1 MFDPGSFRD
10 PASRV
15 FHRGDQVFRS
25 LSREGHD
32 DWQALQQSE
41 LFSRWSE
48 AGGLIGTRPSP
59 ANPDILAHD
68 KVPFWSY
75 PYEWSFSMLKSA
87 ATLHLRLLEDALTEG
102 LTLKDATPY
111 NVQFIGSKPVFVDI
125 GSFTKYEPGEPWIGY
140 RQFCR
145 QFLYPLMVRAHASV
159 PFQPLL
165 RGSLEG
171 IPAETARSLLRGRR
185 ATKPGVAADV
195 MLQSRAEKTMS
206 DSSRNVRSEMSTAG
220 FSAELILTNV
230 RRLQKVVEKTTW
242 NPGESTWSEYAGCEH
257 VATQRGPKEKFVKQ
271 VAGNKHRRLVW
282 DLGANDAYFS
292 RSIADLAD
300 TVVAIDGDEATVD
313 RVFQRLTADGPN
325 NVLPLLMDLADPS
338 PGLGWRGTE
347 RRKLEDRGLP
357 DLVLM
362 LAVVHHLVIGA
373 NLPLAAVIDWVAS
386 FNAEVVFEW
395 VPLDDPMSQKL
406 TANKRCTEVHADYD
420 EASLRRY
427 LDGRFEIREE
437 LPLEGR
443 RLFHLIPVS

>member
-1 MFDPGSFRD
+1 VFDPGSFRD

-15 FHRGDQVFRS
+15 FHRGDEVFRS
-25 LSREGHD
+25 LSDEGQA
-32 DWQALQQSE
+32 DWQALQQSN
-41 LFSRWSE
+41 LFRTWIES
-48 AGGLIGTRPSP
+48 GQLIGTKPSTS
-59 ANPDILAHD
+59 DDRVISHD
-68 KVPFWSY
+68 KIPFWSY

-87 ATLHLRLLEDALTEG
+87 ASMHLRLLEDALTEG

-111 NVQFIGSKPVFVDI
+111 NVQFIGSKPIFVDI
-125 GSFTKYEPGEPWIGY
+125 GSFTTYEPGEPWIGY

-145 QFLYPLMVRAHASV
+145 QFLYPLMVRAHAKV

-165 RGSLEG
+165 RGSLDG

-206 DSSRNVRSEMSTAG
+206 DSTRNVRSEMSTAG

-230 RRLQKVVEKTTW
+230 RRLRKVVEKTTW
-242 NPGESTWSEYAGCEH
+242 DPGESIWSEYAGCEH
-257 VATQRGPKEKFVKQ
+257 VATQRGPKEEFVKR
-271 VAGNKHRRLVW
+271 VAGQKHRQLVW

-292 RSIADLAD
+292 KSIAGLSD

-313 RVFQRLTADGPN
+313 RVFQSLATSGPT
-325 NVLPLLMDLADPS
+325 NVLPIVMDLADPS
-338 PGLGWRGTE
+338 PGLGWRGGE

-373 NLPLAAVIDWVAS
+373 NLPLAAVIDWIAS
-386 FNAEVVFEW
+386 FDAEVVFEW
-395 VPLDDPMSQKL
+395 VPLEDPMSQKL
-406 TANKRCTEVHADYD
+406 TANKRRSEVHSNYD
-420 EASLRRY
+420 ETSLRSY
-427 LDGRFEIREE
+427 LNGRFDIREE

-443 RLFHLIPVS
+443 RLFHLVPVS

>member
-15 FHRGDQVFRS
+15 FHRGDEVFRS
-25 LSREGHD
+25 LSDEGQA
-32 DWQALQQSE
+32 DWQTLEQSD
-41 LFSRWSE
+41 LFRKWSE
-48 AGGLIGTRPSP
+48 SGELIGTQSSQSDDRV
-59 ANPDILAHD
+59 LTHD
-68 KVPFWSY
+68 KIPFWSY

-87 ATLHLRLLEDALTEG
+87 AAMHLRLLEDALTEG

-145 QFLYPLMVRAHASV
+145 QFLYPLMVRAHADV

-165 RGSLEG
+165 RGSLDG

-206 DSSRNVRSEMSTAG
+206 DSSRNVRSEMSVAG

-242 NPGESTWSEYAGCEH
+242 DPGESTWSEYAGCEH
-257 VATQRGPKEKFVKQ
+257 VATQRGPKEEFVKR
-271 VAGNKHRRLVW
+271 VASQEHRRLVW

-292 RSIADLAD
+292 KSIAGLAD

-313 RVFQRLTADGPN
+313 RVFQSLSSDGPD
-325 NVLPLLMDLADPS
+325 NVLPMVMDLADPS
-338 PGLGWRGTE
+338 PGLGWRGSE

-373 NLPLAAVIDWVAS
+373 NLPLAAVIDWIAS
-386 FNAEVVFEW
+386 FDAEVVFEW
-395 VPLDDPMSQKL
+395 VPLEDPMSKKL
-406 TANKRCTEVHADYD
+406 TANKRRTEVHSDYD
-420 EASLRRY
+420 ETSLRRY

-443 RLFHLIPVS
+443 RLFHLVPVS

>member
-15 FHRGDQVFRS
+15 FHRDDQVFRA
-25 LSREGHD
+25 LSDEGQA
-32 DWQALQQSE
+32 DWQTLQESDLFRKWIQS
-41 LFSRWSE
+41 
-48 AGGLIGTRPSP
+48 GQLIGTQPTSS
-59 ANPDILAHD
+59 DDSVISHD

-87 ATLHLRLLEDALTEG
+87 ASMHLRLLEDALTEG
-102 LTLKDATPY
+102 MTLKDATPF
-111 NVQFIGSKPVFVDI
+111 NVQFIGSKPIFVDI
-125 GSFTKYEPGEPWIGY
+125 GSFTTYEPGEPWIGY

-145 QFLYPLMVRAHASV
+145 LFLYPLMVRAHADV

-165 RGSLEG
+165 RGSLDG

-242 NPGESTWSEYAGCEH
+242 DPGESTWSEYAGCEH
-257 VATQRGPKEKFVKQ
+257 VAIQRGPKEEFVKR
-271 VAGNKHRRLVW
+271 VAGQKHRHLVW

-292 RSIADLAD
+292 KSIAGLSD

-313 RVFQRLTADGPN
+313 RVFQSLTSDGPD
-325 NVLPLLMDLADPS
+325 NVLPLVMDLADPS

-373 NLPLAAVIDWVAS
+373 NLPLAAVIDWIAS
-386 FNAEVVFEW
+386 FEAEVVFEW

-406 TANKRCTEVHADYD
+406 TANKRRTEVHADYA
-420 EASLRRY
+420 ETSLRRY

-443 RLFHLIPVS
+443 RLFHLVPVS

>member
-15 FHRGDQVFRS
+15 FRRGDQVFRS
-25 LSREGHD
+25 LSDEGQA
-32 DWQALQQSE
+32 DWQTLQQSD
-41 LFSRWSE
+41 LFRKWSE
-48 AGGLIGTRPSP
+48 SGELIGTQPSP
-59 ANPDILAHD
+59 SDDHVLSHD
-68 KVPFWSY
+68 KIPFWSY

-87 ATLHLRLLEDALTEG
+87 ASLHLRLLEDALTEG

-145 QFLYPLMVRAHASV
+145 QFLYPLMVRAHADV

-165 RGSLEG
+165 RGSLDG

-242 NPGESTWSEYAGCEH
+242 DPGESTWSEYAGCGH
-257 VATQRGPKEKFVKQ
+257 VATQRGPKEKFVKR
-271 VAGNKHRRLVW
+271 VAGQKHRQLVW

-292 RSIADLAD
+292 KSIAELSD

-313 RVFQRLTADGPN
+313 RVFQSLTTDGPD
-325 NVLPLLMDLADPS
+325 NVLPLVMDLADPS

-373 NLPLAAVIDWVAS
+373 NLPLAAVIDWIAS
-386 FNAEVVFEW
+386 FNAEAVFEW
-395 VPLDDPMSQKL
+395 VPLEDPMSQKL
-406 TANKRCTEVHADYD
+406 TANKRRAEVHSDYD
-420 EASLRRY
+420 ETSLRRY
-427 LDGRFEIREE
+427 LDERFEIREE
-437 LPLEGR
+437 LALEGR
-443 RLFHLIPVS
+443 RLFHLVPVS